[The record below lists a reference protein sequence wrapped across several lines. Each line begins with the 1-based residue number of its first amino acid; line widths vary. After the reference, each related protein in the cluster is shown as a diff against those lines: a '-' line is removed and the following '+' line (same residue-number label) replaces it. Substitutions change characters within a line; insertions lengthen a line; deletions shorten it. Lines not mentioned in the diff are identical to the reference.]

1 MSDFK
6 VTEVINAKTIRVE
19 PSWQLTFK
27 NGSTYMGDRVVI
39 RGLNLDNNDT
49 LVKSRLQKLLVE
61 ADNDIN
67 FNSPELINSEDEKN
81 AIVSCSVYLAK
92 TNILYYFPEYVHAT

>member
-6 VTEVINAKTIRVE
+6 VTEIINSKTIRVE

-27 NGSTYMGDRVVI
+27 NGTTFMGDKVVI
-39 RGLNLDNNDT
+39 RGLDLRANDT
-49 LVKSRLQKLLVE
+49 LITSRLQKLLVE

-67 FNSPELINSEDEKN
+67 FNSPELVNSDDEKN

-92 TNILYYFPEYVHAT
+92 TNILYYFPEYVHA